1 MWTIARQELRIIL
14 RSKWIFS
21 FAFLFALLAVIIT
34 TFGAA
39 GAESGYTGFNR
50 TTASLLNVSLFLIP
64 LLTMLAGSTALAGE
78 KEDGGLG
85 LLLTYPVKTGTIIA
99 GKYIG
104 MFLALFAV
112 ISFGY
117 GVAGGAA
124 AIGGGSV
131 SLPFFLLFY
140 SFSVLLILMFLSIGF
155 AAGTIAKTRFHALGL
170 SVLLWA
176 VFVLFYE
183 FGVIGLS
190 MAAGKDIII
199 PLFSISILLNPA
211 ELVRV
216 WTIIAMGSGTI
227 FGPTLYDLAIWSDSQ
242 WGQAAF
248 AAAAAVW
255 IAVPLLAAG
264 YSLKRGIHRG

>member
-34 TFGAA
+34 TFGSAGTAA
-39 GAESGYTGFNR
+39 GYSGFNR

-64 LLTMLAGSTALAGE
+64 LLTMLAGSTAFSGE

-85 LLLTYPVKTGTIIA
+85 LLLTYPVRPGAVIG
-99 GKYIG
+99 GKYLG
-104 MFLALFAV
+104 MFLALLAV
-112 ISFGY
+112 VSFGY
-117 GVAGGAA
+117 GIAGTAA
-124 AIGGGSV
+124 AISGNGV

-140 SFSVLLILMFLSIGF
+140 SFSVLLILMFLSIAF
-155 AAGTIAKTRFHALGL
+155 AAGTLAKTRFHALGL
-170 SVLLWA
+170 SLLLWA

-183 FGVIGLS
+183 FGIIGLS
-190 MAAGKDIII
+190 MAADKSLII

-216 WTIIAMGSGTI
+216 WVIIAMGSGTI
-227 FGPTLYDLAIWSDSQ
+227 FGPTLYDLAIWSESP

-248 AAAAAVW
+248 AGAAAAW
-255 IAVPLLAAG
+255 IAVPLFAAG
-264 YSLKRGIHRG
+264 YTLKRGINRG